1 MTSKKKVTKEQ
12 LEKVLSK
19 FSAGDIKYAEKH
31 GEFHAVKLT
40 AQELE
45 VLKGGIGLISSFF
58 PNFCRIV
65 DVLKGLPQV

>member
-19 FSAGDIKYAEKH
+19 FSADDIKYAEKH
-31 GEFHAVKLT
+31 GEFPAVKLT

-45 VLKGGIGLISSFF
+45 VLKGGIGLVSVLLPIY
-58 PNFCRIV
+58 CKVV
-65 DVLKGLPQV
+65 DAIKRFTED